1 MRRTIT
7 PQFVTQIPERLE
19 DGVLY
24 ISAEYSTAAHR
35 CMCGCGKEVVTPLTP
50 TDWSLSY
57 DGDTVS
63 LSPSIGNWSFPC
75 RSHYWIRR
83 NRVQWA
89 GDMPQSLI
97 NAGRVKDRRDKAAY
111 YARNAKDAAVGE
123 MQIARPST
131 SPETRGPVKTEGAKK
146 SWWSRLVAWLLG

>member
-1 MRRTIT
+1 MRYAIT
-7 PQFVTQIPERLE
+7 PQFVTQIPEQLE

-24 ISAEYSTAAHR
+24 ISTEYSTAVHR
-35 CMCGCGKEVVTPLTP
+35 CLCGCGKEVVTPLTP

-57 DGDTVS
+57 YGDTVS

-89 GDMPQSLI
+89 GDMPESLI
-97 NAGRVKDRRDKAAY
+97 NAGRAKDRRDKAAY
-111 YARNAKDAAVGE
+111 YARNADALAGVTSSDVRPTASPA
-123 MQIARPST
+123 ARGL
-131 SPETRGPVKTEGAKK
+131 EIRGAKAK
-146 SWWSRLVAWLLG
+146 SWWSRLLTWLVG